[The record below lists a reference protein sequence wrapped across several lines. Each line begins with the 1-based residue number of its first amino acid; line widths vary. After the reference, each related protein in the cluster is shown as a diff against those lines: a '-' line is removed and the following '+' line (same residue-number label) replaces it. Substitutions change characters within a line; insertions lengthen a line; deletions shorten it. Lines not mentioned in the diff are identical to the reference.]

1 MIVTLRTERIRTLDQ
16 IRAFLDGSEP
26 TDFRFAGRDSAYDF
40 VRRTLVRFEFH
51 GLKRDEKGL
60 VKRFI
65 EKVTGYSRA
74 QITRLVKQHRRT
86 GGIRDHRKKPPAKP
100 FPCRYTP
107 YDAALL
113 AEVDEAFGQLSGP
126 ATKVVLWRMYHV
138 YGDRR
143 FKRLAGISNGH
154 IYNLRKSRAYR
165 TGRLTFR
172 ETRSTPVGF
181 GVRRKPRPDGKPGFL
196 RVDTVHL
203 GDLGGRKGAYV
214 INVVDEVTQFQHL
227 GAVPRITQHY
237 MVPVLK
243 DLISAFPFTVKAF
256 HADNGSEYINR
267 EVADLLNRLHIP
279 TFTKSRPRRS
289 NDNALVESKNGSIV
303 RRWLGHIHVSHD
315 LVPQLD
321 AFLRDSLC
329 PLLNFHRP
337 CLFPTEVTSASGRV
351 RKTYRQDDVA
361 TPYQHF
367 RSLAGAEDFL
377 RPGVTFEALD
387 QLASAT
393 SDLDAAKG
401 VQRARDALFRAIG
414 QARDSAA

>member
-26 TDFRFAGRDSAYDF
+26 ADFRFAGRDSAYDF

-181 GVRRKPRPDGKPGFL
+181 GVRRKPRGRTAGPAFCALTPSTSAIRVAARAPTSSTSSTKPRSSNTLEPSRASPSSSWSPCAEGPHLRLSLHRQGLPRRQRL
-196 RVDTVHL
+196 RVHQPRGRRPAQPAPHPHL
-203 GDLGGRKGAYV
+203 HQIPA
-214 INVVDEVTQFQHL
+214 
-227 GAVPRITQHY
+227 P
-237 MVPVLK
+237 PV
-243 DLISAFPFTVKAF
+243 
-256 HADNGSEYINR
+256 ER
-267 EVADLLNRLHIP
+267 
-279 TFTKSRPRRS
+279 
-289 NDNALVESKNGSIV
+289 
-303 RRWLGHIHVSHD
+303 
-315 LVPQLD
+315 
-321 AFLRDSLC
+321 
-329 PLLNFHRP
+329 
-337 CLFPTEVTSASGRV
+337 
-351 RKTYRQDDVA
+351 
-361 TPYQHF
+361 
-367 RSLAGAEDFL
+367 
-377 RPGVTFEALD
+377 
-387 QLASAT
+387 
-393 SDLDAAKG
+393 
-401 VQRARDALFRAIG
+401 QRARRVQERQHRPQVARPHPRLPRSRPPARRLPPRQPLPPPQLPPALPLPHRGHQRQRPRPEDLPAG
-414 QARDSAA
+414 RCRHPVPLSAGLALDRMF